1 MINLYQKQVDNLIS
15 EIRTLSAQIT
25 EQNMRLEALEGSVD
39 LIVEGSPSAPNVWLK
54 PSQLG
59 KLVGLSGS
67 SITKYR
73 HQGIFNKLSIKSRQK
88 GSRIDYY
95 YHRQNALKDLQKI
108 RPVTIKNNSIF
119 VLDNA

>member
-25 EQNMRLEALEGSVD
+25 EQNMRLEVLAGSLD

>member
-1 MINLYQKQVDNLIS
+1 MSILYQKQVDNLIS
-15 EIRTLSAQIT
+15 EIRTLSAHIT

-39 LIVEGSPSAPNVWLK
+39 LIVEGSPSAPNLWLK

-67 SITKYR
+67 SISKYR
-73 HQGIFNKLSIKSRQK
+73 YQGIFSKTSIKSRQK

-108 RPVTIKNNSIF
+108 RPVTIKNNSVF